1 MNKRAETDR
10 KTDYFPSSLTLRGGG
25 GARGEVQDKVSVG
38 EAGGANN
45 RESSNTLRRR
55 SNPTSIHYK
64 TISEMKHILRVQ
76 KRWGYAGQCG
86 GEERDTHYL
95 LKMKG

>member
-10 KTDYFPSSLTLRGGG
+10 KTDYFPSTLTLRRRGGRGRGDAGQSDRGGG
-25 GARGEVQDKVSVG
+25 
-38 EAGGANN
+38 GGANN

-55 SNPTSIHYK
+55 SNPTSLHYK
-64 TISEMKHILRVQ
+64 TISEMKHILRAQ
-76 KRWGYAGQCG
+76 KGWGFAGQCS

-95 LKMKG
+95 RR